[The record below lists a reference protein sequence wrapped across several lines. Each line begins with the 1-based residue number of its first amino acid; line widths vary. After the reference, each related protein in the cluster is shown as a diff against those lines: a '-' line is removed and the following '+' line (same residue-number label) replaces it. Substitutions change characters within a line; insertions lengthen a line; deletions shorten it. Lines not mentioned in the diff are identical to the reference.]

1 MKFETHVNSFELL
14 GNRHH
19 THLWEDELAIVKAS
33 ETQNM
38 SKIKT
43 KNLVIGIGV
52 LVIIGLVVYVSQ
64 LENERSESK
73 VVVS

>member
-19 THLWEDELAIVKAS
+19 TYIWEDELIKVKAS

-52 LVIIGLVVYVSQ
+52 LVIIGLVVYVNQ
-64 LENERSESK
+64 LEKERREEEFDNN
-73 VVVS
+73 

>member
-19 THLWEDELAIVKAS
+19 THLWEDELTKVKAS
-33 ETQNM
+33 ETQNI

-43 KNLVIGIGV
+43 KNLIMGIGV
-52 LVIIGLVVYVSQ
+52 LVITGLVIYVNH
-64 LENERSESK
+64 LEKERREGRSI
-73 VVVS
+73 

>member
-19 THLWEDELAIVKAS
+19 THLWEDELAKVKAS

-52 LVIIGLVVYVSQ
+52 LVIIGLLVYVNQ
-64 LENERSESK
+64 LEKERREGK
-73 VVVS
+73 VVVK

>member
-1 MKFETHVNSFELL
+1 MKFDTHINSFELL

-19 THLWEDELAIVKAS
+19 THLWEDELIKVKVS
-33 ETQNM
+33 ETHNK

-52 LVIIGLVVYVSQ
+52 LVIIGLVVYVNQ
-64 LENERSESK
+64 LEKERREDCLND
-73 VVVS
+73 V

>member
-1 MKFETHVNSFELL
+1 MKFEVHVNSFELL
-14 GNRHH
+14 SNRHH
-19 THLWEDELAIVKAS
+19 KHLWEDELTKVKAS

>member
-19 THLWEDELAIVKAS
+19 THLWEDELAKVKAS
-33 ETQNM
+33 ETQNK

-43 KNLVIGIGV
+43 KNLIMGIGA
-52 LVIIGLVVYVSQ
+52 LVIIGLVIYVNH
-64 LENERSESK
+64 LERERREGYNK
-73 VVVS
+73 L

>member
-19 THLWEDELAIVKAS
+19 KHLWEDELTKVKAS

-38 SKIKT
+38 SKIKA
-43 KNLVIGIGV
+43 KNLVIGIGL
-52 LVIIGLVVYVSQ
+52 LVIIGLVVYVIQ
-64 LENERSESK
+64 LESEKQPCSK
-73 VVVS
+73 

>member
-1 MKFETHVNSFELL
+1 MKFETHINSFELL

-19 THLWEDELAIVKAS
+19 THLWEDEWIKVKVS
-33 ETQNM
+33 ETQNK

-52 LVIIGLVVYVSQ
+52 LVIIGLVVYVNQ
-64 LENERSESK
+64 LEKERREGRSI
-73 VVVS
+73 

>member
-19 THLWEDELAIVKAS
+19 THLWEDELIKVKAS

-52 LVIIGLVVYVSQ
+52 LVIIGLVVYVNQ
-64 LENERSESK
+64 LEKERREGYNY
-73 VVVS
+73 